1 VSSSPDITEQ
11 EIRERCHALLKAAAD
26 EAARLHHDYIGVEH
40 LYIVLTQTEGG
51 IAQRL
56 LFAVGLDPR
65 TVRNEIRRE
74 TGANDT
80 DSAYT
85 LDEIPFTPRAN
96 RVLAAAVYI
105 ADDHGEDTI
114 LELHLLM
121 AILREGESI
130 PIRKLQTLGVD
141 ISAWIE
147 LLADELS
154 YHGDDDML
162 FSNGLRDDSFQP
174 AIESD
179 AHERS
184 DTRLTPLLDKY
195 GRDLTN
201 LARQGKIDPIIG
213 REREIR
219 AVARTLT
226 RNKKNNPLLLGD
238 SGVGKTAVIEGLA
251 YNIVKENVPPSLL
264 GKRIVQ
270 IEIGTLLAGT
280 SLRGQFEER
289 LVGILDEARNVPG
302 IILFIDEIHTI
313 VGAGDTIDSNLDAA
327 NILKPALSRGE
338 IVCIGATTH
347 EEYRRAIAQDAALDR
362 RFRTVEIGE
371 PSPEDTLLI
380 LRNVQDQYI
389 QHHQVQI
396 RPEALEAA
404 VRLSSRYML
413 DRRQP
418 DKALDLLDEACA
430 RLVIQTADEPAL
442 PRVVT
447 AETIAEVLAEW
458 TGIPLAQL
466 TENERRKYQR
476 VEEALKDRIVG
487 QDHAVEAV
495 ADAIKTNRAGLS
507 DPRRPMG
514 VFLFLGPSGVGKTE
528 LAKALAEFLFGSE
541 NALLRLDMSEFHDEH
556 TVARLIG
563 SPPGYK
569 DSQRG
574 GQLTEALRRKP
585 HTVVLL
591 DEVDKAAPEVFDLFL
606 QVFDDGRLTD
616 ARGAT
621 VDARHAVW
629 IMTSNIGTSE
639 GSKGTVGFRPEAFGA
654 QNYQAALRR
663 FFRLEFLNRLDD
675 VIIFNSLTHEALVA
689 ILELQLRDLRARLSG
704 QGLKL
709 TLESS
714 ARELILSQGYDPANG
729 ARPLR
734 RAIERLLIRPLSQ
747 QILDNLY
754 LPGQTITAVTD
765 EGGHLAFS
773 TLQPTAASEA

>member
-1 VSSSPDITEQ
+1 
-11 EIRERCHALLKAAAD
+11 
-26 EAARLHHDYIGVEH
+26 
-40 LYIVLTQTEGG
+40 
-51 IAQRL
+51 
-56 LFAVGLDPR
+56 
-65 TVRNEIRRE
+65 
-74 TGANDT
+74 
-80 DSAYT
+80 
-85 LDEIPFTPRAN
+85 
-96 RVLAAAVYI
+96 
-105 ADDHGEDTI
+105 
-114 LELHLLM
+114 
-121 AILREGESI
+121 
-130 PIRKLQTLGVD
+130 
-141 ISAWIE
+141 
-147 LLADELS
+147 
-154 YHGDDDML
+154 
-162 FSNGLRDDSFQP
+162 
-174 AIESD
+174 
-179 AHERS
+179 
-184 DTRLTPLLDKY
+184 
-195 GRDLTN
+195 
-201 LARQGKIDPIIG
+201 
-213 REREIR
+213 
-219 AVARTLT
+219 
-226 RNKKNNPLLLGD
+226 
-238 SGVGKTAVIEGLA
+238 
-251 YNIVKENVPPSLL
+251 
-264 GKRIVQ
+264 VQ
-270 IEIGTLLAGT
+270 I
-280 SLRGQFEER
+280 Q
-289 LVGILDEARNVPG
+289 
-302 IILFIDEIHTI
+302 
-313 VGAGDTIDSNLDAA
+313 
-327 NILKPALSRGE
+327 
-338 IVCIGATTH
+338 
-347 EEYRRAIAQDAALDR
+347 
-362 RFRTVEIGE
+362 
-371 PSPEDTLLI
+371 
-380 LRNVQDQYI
+380 
-389 QHHQVQI
+389 
-396 RPEALEAA
+396 PEALEAA
-404 VRLSSRYML
+404 VRFSSRYML

-442 PRVVT
+442 PRIVT

-476 VEEALKDRIVG
+476 IEEALKNRIVG
-487 QDHAVEAV
+487 QDPAVAAV

-585 HTVVLL
+585 HAVVLL

-639 GSKGTVGFRPEAFGA
+639 GSKGTLGFRSEAFGT

-675 VIIFNSLTHEALVA
+675 VIIFNALTQETLVA

-709 TLESS
+709 HLEPS

-747 QILDNLY
+747 RILDNLY
-754 LPGQTITAVTD
+754 LPGQTITASVD
-765 EGGHLAFS
+765 EDGRLAFG
-773 TLQPTAASEA
+773 TAQPTAASEA